1 VTTSEC
7 DSGASKVLV
16 VCGVAGQFE
25 RVFKR
30 VQQLHASSAGPF
42 DLVLCVG
49 RFFATPSGAQLADDS
64 TSIALH
70 QLSDY
75 VAGFRQVPL
84 PTYFIAGPDEDR
96 FLPGTREQLAPNLF
110 YLGRFGIARLRGLR
124 IAYVSG
130 QFGAV
135 PDACSP
141 FLRSGFDSLVAT
153 WASDVR
159 RGVDVLLTN
168 EWPRHLLAGVPDAA
182 LPASMAVADASA
194 VGVDGVVAVA
204 RALKPR
210 YHFAPAVNGAF
221 YLRPPYANRASATD
235 FGRTHVTRFVALAPA
250 DNTDKQKYVYAINV
264 TPIEAMDDAAVS
276 EVPAN
281 STQSPFVLADAA
293 ADASAP
299 VATSAAAAAVPM
311 PTLPR
316 LPHAGSNLGFV
327 RSGGAQQA
335 APQKRSLPAPNDV
348 MAARFADVR
357 YEAQAA
363 RGGRGAHEH
372 AQKRARVQQ
381 AARPCWFCLKS
392 PDVEK
397 HLIVSV
403 ANDTYVAL
411 PKGGL
416 VDDHLL
422 VVAID
427 HVQKRADM
435 SDAGQAE
442 VDKYKQSC
450 ARYYASIEREPLFYE
465 RFVLLHNEAHM
476 HIQVVPMPLGS
487 SDAAR
492 GAFLAAAAQRGIT
505 LLADTKPETLGGQ
518 YLHVELADGTSL
530 TQSVGVAAQSDIQ
543 FARRVCAELLG
554 KPEAADWK
562 KCAVDKQA
570 ETALCGAVRK
580 RFAAF
585 DFSLS
590 HE

>member
-1 VTTSEC
+1 VTTTTTAAEC
-7 DSGASKVLV
+7 ESGASKVLV

-30 VQQLHASSAGPF
+30 VEQLHASSAGPF

-64 TSIALH
+64 KAIALQ

-75 VAGFRQVPL
+75 VAGFRHVPL

-124 IAYVSG
+124 VAYVSG
-130 QFGAV
+130 QFGAA

-182 LPASMAVADASA
+182 LPPAMAAADAGA
-194 VGVDGVVAVA
+194 VGVDGVVGVA

-221 YLRPPYANRASATD
+221 YLRPPYANRASAAD

-250 DNTDKQKYVYAINV
+250 DNADKQKYVYAINV
-264 TPIEAMDDAAVS
+264 TPIEAMDDAAVN

-281 STQSPFVLADAA
+281 STQSPFVLADA
-293 ADASAP
+293 P
-299 VATSAAAAAVPM
+299 VAASVATV
-311 PTLPR
+311 PTLPI
-316 LPHAGSNLGFV
+316 LPTVPSSNLGFV
-327 RSGGAQQA
+327 RSGAAQQA
-335 APQKRSLPAPNDV
+335 APQKRSLPDV
-348 MAARFADVR
+348 RAARFADVR

-363 RGGRGAHEH
+363 RGGGGGEH
-372 AQKRARVQQ
+372 VQKRARVQQ

-403 ANDTYVAL
+403 ASDTYVAL

-450 ARYYASIEREPLFYE
+450 ARYFASIEREPLFYE

-487 SDAAR
+487 ADAAR

-580 RFAAF
+580 RFAPF
-585 DFSLS
+585 DFSLP